1 MAHLTFHQ
9 RVVISVMQ
17 RDGKKQKE
25 IAEAIE
31 VSPSTV
37 SRELARNHITGKHY
51 HPLHAERRAN
61 FLKKRPSVISKL
73 EDPELFE
80 VVSEKLALNWS
91 PEQISGYLNAAMLLN
106 LWPRKRH
113 GYQAPASL
121 FK

>member
-37 SRELARNHITGKHY
+37 SRELARNHITG
-51 HPLHAERRAN
+51 
-61 FLKKRPSVISKL
+61 
-73 EDPELFE
+73 
-80 VVSEKLALNWS
+80 
-91 PEQISGYLNAAMLLN
+91 
-106 LWPRKRH
+106 
-113 GYQAPASL
+113 
-121 FK
+121 

>member
-37 SRELARNHITGKHY
+37 SRELARNHTTGKRY

-73 EDPELFE
+73 EDPEHFE

-91 PEQISGYLNAAMLLN
+91 PEQISGYQSRYAAKPMT
-106 LWPRKRH
+106 
-113 GYQAPASL
+113 S
-121 FK
+121 

>member
-1 MAHLTFHQ
+1 
-9 RVVISVMQ
+9 MQ

-61 FLKKRPSVISKL
+61 FLKKRPSVISEL

-91 PEQISGYLNAAMLLN
+91 PEQISGYAA
-106 LWPRKRH
+106 
-113 GYQAPASL
+113 
-121 FK
+121 